1 MKGAPLHRRF
11 GLGFVVA
18 MVAMAVSAL
27 IYMTVEGEVIR
38 VNVVASTLVAY
49 LVITSLITVRDAS
62 SRQRAIDVGAAI
74 AALSIGVAGLALGY
88 VATQDPRSQLDGIPS
103 FPYFMFG
110 TVGVLAMIGD
120 VRMIRAGGV
129 KGLTRIARHLWRMS
143 FALFVAAMSF
153 FLGQADEFPKA
164 LRVLPVMAGP
174 PLAVLVTMLYWMW
187 RVRFRRAM
195 LCGSSAHADLPDHP
209 MLDV

>member
-1 MKGAPLHRRF
+1 
-11 GLGFVVA
+11 
-18 MVAMAVSAL
+18 
-27 IYMTVEGEVIR
+27 
-38 VNVVASTLVAY
+38 
-49 LVITSLITVRDAS
+49 
-62 SRQRAIDVGAAI
+62 
-74 AALSIGVAGLALGY
+74 
-88 VATQDPRSQLDGIPS
+88 
-103 FPYFMFG
+103 
-110 TVGVLAMIGD
+110 
-120 VRMIRAGGV
+120 
-129 KGLTRIARHLWRMS
+129 MS

>member
-1 MKGAPLHRRF
+1 MWCARARGEADRAPVAAGDPRPEGSGDGRRRRADRFRGTGGGPRGAEAGAP
-11 GLGFVVA
+11 
-18 MVAMAVSAL
+18 
-27 IYMTVEGEVIR
+27 
-38 VNVVASTLVAY
+38 
-49 LVITSLITVRDAS
+49 
-62 SRQRAIDVGAAI
+62 
-74 AALSIGVAGLALGY
+74 ALSIGVAGLALGY

-129 KGLTRIARHLWRMS
+129 KGPTRIARHLWRMS

-153 FLGQADEFPKA
+153 FLGRADEFPKA

-195 LCGSSAHADLPDHP
+195 PCGSSAHADLPDHP